1 MFKNE
6 KEDVQVQTR
15 RRAPGD
21 HFTPPP
27 PSFSER
33 RYCSLNNVQ
42 KQQRGHLQGVGN
54 LEMDDS
60 LKWSRFN
67 KVSGQ
72 TTSDAL

>member
-1 MFKNE
+1 MLTYE
-6 KEDVQVQTR
+6 KEYVKVLTK

-21 HFTPPP
+21 HFIPPP
-27 PSFSER
+27 PPF
-33 RYCSLNNVQ
+33 SLNNVQ

-72 TTSDAL
+72 TTSDALWK